1 MGYTYCLRNCRN
13 SYLFVSREIWRCLW
27 QIISY
32 CKELHTSDIRS
43 WTLSD
48 QLWERKIS
56 KIYPGTTVIINLH
69 TFWPISVAL
78 VVKNQPVN
86 VGVVRDMSSIP
97 GSGRPPGGGH
107 GNPLQYSCLKNP
119 TDRGAWGATVHGV
132 AQSRTR
138 LKRQHACMHACI
150 LLIKEFSRDN
160 WRLQRPERQSCL
172 QLCVWRSD
180 RREQF
185 KILESDERR
194 EQQLECMLLEVRH
207 YFLLSL

>member
-1 MGYTYCLRNCRN
+1 MGYTYWLRNCRN

-78 VVKNQPVN
+78 VVKNPATMQEKRHCVPLL
-86 VGVVRDMSSIP
+86 GREDPLEEGMATHSIILAW
-97 GSGRPPGGGH
+97 RIWWTEEPGG
-107 GNPLQYSCLKNP
+107 LQSM
-119 TDRGAWGATVHGV
+119 G
-132 AQSRTR
+132 S
-138 LKRQHACMHACI
+138 
-150 LLIKEFSRDN
+150 
-160 WRLQRPERQSCL
+160 WR
-172 QLCVWRSD
+172 
-180 RREQF
+180 
-185 KILESDERR
+185 
-194 EQQLECMLLEVRH
+194 VRH
-207 YFLLSL
+207 YWSDLAHMHTHFKCIQIVIVFSFPTIKSFKIFVINFHVSLCLF